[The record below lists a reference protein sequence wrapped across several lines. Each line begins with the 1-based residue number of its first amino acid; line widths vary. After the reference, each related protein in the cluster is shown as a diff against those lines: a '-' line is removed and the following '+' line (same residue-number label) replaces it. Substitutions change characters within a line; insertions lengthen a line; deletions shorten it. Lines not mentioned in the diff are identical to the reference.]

1 MEAVPPAGYHT
12 VTPRMVVSDLTGAV
26 QFLRA
31 AFDATGDVIAGR
43 PAEIRIGDSLVM
55 VTPAG
60 ARDLFPAFFYVYVAD
75 ADRAYRR
82 ALAAGAA
89 SLEEPLDT
97 PYGDR
102 RAMVRDPFGNVFRS
116 RVVRPPATREPCDC
130 RVAGSS
136 TGQDRQ
142 SRRSLWPCHTALR
155 EPRHLP
161 LKVTSRRRSLPRIHA
176 AVGSRKRRFWNTRSD
191 LEDRRT

>member
-1 MEAVPPAGYHT
+1 MPMEAIPPAGYHT

-60 ARDLFPAFFYVYVAD
+60 ARDLFPAFLYVYVAD
-75 ADRAYRR
+75 ADSAYRR

-102 RAMVRDPFGNVFRS
+102 RAMVRDPFGNVFQIARS
-116 RVVRPPATREPCDC
+116 PATGNP
-130 RVAGSS
+130 
-136 TGQDRQ
+136 
-142 SRRSLWPCHTALR
+142 
-155 EPRHLP
+155 
-161 LKVTSRRRSLPRIHA
+161 
-176 AVGSRKRRFWNTRSD
+176 
-191 LEDRRT
+191 